1 MTPEFVSRAATSRP
15 RRAVSPSAPVR
26 SGKLEHAAR
35 FFPGRVRTMIHLA
48 HLSSDPRVRGVAHA
62 WRSLTEVEKVETH
75 IEELCRA
82 AGIGGA
88 DFIGCVAG
96 TAWELGIDVASFLT
110 GRPGHAVSLR
120 IAIGNALMTGQPVEV
135 FLSPNKWNRR
145 RDRMRAVWAS
155 RASGEAVA
163 LRRRSRLS
171 QAQFASLFMT
181 SVRTVRRWEAGLS
194 ALTTHQQFFL
204 RLFAGYIERNGV
216 REFRRRFVSG
226 EPRYGKAGRPAMLD
240 LQTAREKARLQIV
253 LMRETAFDQSNG

>member
-1 MTPEFVSRAATSRP
+1 
-15 RRAVSPSAPVR
+15 
-26 SGKLEHAAR
+26 
-35 FFPGRVRTMIHLA
+35 MIHLA
-48 HLSSDPRVRGVAHA
+48 HLSIDPRVRGVARA
-62 WRSLTEVEKVETH
+62 WHSLTEVEQIETR

-82 AGIGGA
+82 AGSSGV

-120 IAIGNALMTGQPVEV
+120 RAIGEALMTGQPVEV

-145 RDRMRAVWAS
+145 RDRLRAAWAS
-155 RASGEAVA
+155 RASDEAAA

-171 QAQFASLFMT
+171 QSQFAGLFMT
-181 SVRTVRRWEAGLS
+181 SVRTVRRWEAGMS

-216 REFRRRFVSG
+216 QKFRCRFVRG
-226 EPRYGKAGRPAMLD
+226 EPRYGKVGRPGAWSLPRAK
-240 LQTAREKARLQIV
+240 TAKRP
-253 LMRETAFDQSNG
+253 

>member
-1 MTPEFVSRAATSRP
+1 MICSDAGIRIAGGNQQAKA
-15 RRAVSPSAPVR
+15 RRLAVCAVPL
-26 SGKLEHAAR
+26 GKLEHAAR
-35 FFPGRVRTMIHLA
+35 FFSGRVRTMIHLA

-62 WRSLTEVEKVETH
+62 WRSLTEVEKIETR

-82 AGIGGA
+82 AGSSGVH
-88 DFIGCVAG
+88 FIGCVAG
-96 TAWELGIDVASFLT
+96 TAWELGIDVAAFLT

-120 IAIGNALMTGQPVEV
+120 SAIGEELMTGQPLEV

-145 RDRMRAVWAS
+145 RDRLRPVWAS
-155 RASGEAVA
+155 RASDEAAA

-171 QAQFASLFMT
+171 QAQFAGLFVT

-216 REFRRRFVSG
+216 REFRCRFVR
-226 EPRYGKAGRPAMLD
+226 EAARYGKPGRPA
-240 LQTAREKARLQIV
+240 V
-253 LMRETAFDQSNG
+253 